1 MLPSGAGVKATF
13 DAGRTPL
20 GRPGRAMRSTRRAG
34 RRSLQNM
41 ADRRLR
47 RHRLASGPF
56 FIVEDIVCVGGTP
69 HWTPVTMDEGFA
81 VILLRAGGF
90 RRDAEGR
97 QSFVDPGGG
106 YLSRHG
112 VEERFAYPL
121 GEVDVCTLIGLT
133 AEAFAEHVD
142 DVARQQDWHLRT
154 SSSFDLR
161 HRELV
166 AACRRGVDR
175 FEATERVLLLL
186 SELPP
191 RIDRDATSDQRA
203 ATRAEHRRLVQA
215 VQEALAGGHL
225 TAGLDELARLAG
237 SSPHHLSRVFR
248 RLTGRTITAYRNELR
263 VRAVLEDLAQGAADV
278 ASLAAAYGF
287 ADHAHLTRTVRRHV
301 SDPPVVLRRKL
312 SMNLQAS

>member
-1 MLPSGAGVKATF
+1 MT
-13 DAGRTPL
+13 
-20 GRPGRAMRSTRRAG
+20 
-34 RRSLQNM
+34 
-41 ADRRLR
+41 DRRLR

-56 FIVEDIVCVGGTP
+56 FIVEDIVSVGGSSR
-69 HWTPVTMDEGFA
+69 WTPVTMDEGFA
-81 VILLRAGGF
+81 VILLRSGGF

-112 VEERFAYPL
+112 VDERFAYPL

-133 AEAFAEHVD
+133 AEAFSEQVEG
-142 DVARQQDWHLRT
+142 VEQRQDWRLRT

-186 SELPP
+186 AELPA
-191 RIDRDATSDQRA
+191 RIDRDVISDQRA
-203 ATRAEHRRLVQA
+203 ETRREHRRLVEA
-215 VQEALAGGHL
+215 VQEALACGHL

-263 VRAVLEDLAQGAADV
+263 VRAVLEDLAQGATD
-278 ASLAAAYGF
+278 LAALAATYGF

-301 SDPPVVLRRKL
+301 PDPPVVLRRRL

>member
-1 MLPSGAGVKATF
+1 MT
-13 DAGRTPL
+13 
-20 GRPGRAMRSTRRAG
+20 G
-34 RRSLQNM
+34 RRLH
-41 ADRRLR
+41 

-69 HWTPVTMDEGFA
+69 QWTPVGMDEGFA

-90 RRDAEGR
+90 RRNAEGR
-97 QSFVDPGGG
+97 QSFVDAGGG

-121 GEVDVCTLIGLT
+121 REVDLCTLIGLT
-133 AEAFAEHVD
+133 AEAFAEHVEG
-142 DVARQQDWHLRT
+142 VGRQNDWHLCT

-191 RIDRDATSDQRA
+191 RTDRDVTSVHRA
-203 ATRAEHRRLVQA
+203 ATRAEHRRLVEA
-215 VQEALAGGHL
+215 VREALSGGHL
-225 TAGLDELARLAG
+225 TADLDELARLAG

-263 VRAVLEDLAQGAADV
+263 VRAVLEGLAQGAADV
-278 ASLAAAYGF
+278 TSLAATYGF

-301 SDPPVVLRRKL
+301 SEPPSVLRRKL

>member
-1 MLPSGAGVKATF
+1 
-13 DAGRTPL
+13 
-20 GRPGRAMRSTRRAG
+20 
-34 RRSLQNM
+34 
-41 ADRRLR
+41 
-47 RHRLASGPF
+47 
-56 FIVEDIVCVGGTP
+56 
-69 HWTPVTMDEGFA
+69 MDEGYA
-81 VILLRAGGF
+81 VILLRTGGF
-90 RRDAEGR
+90 RREAEGQ

-133 AEAFAEHVD
+133 AEAFAEHVEG
-142 DVARQQDWHLRT
+142 VERQREWHLRT

-191 RIDRDATSDQRA
+191 RTDRDATSDHRA
-203 ATRAEHRRLVQA
+203 ATRAEHRRLAEA

-225 TAGLDELARLAG
+225 TADLGELARLTG

-263 VRAVLEDLAQGAADV
+263 VRAVLEDLAQGATDV
-278 ASLAAAYGF
+278 ATLAATYGF

-301 SDPPVVLRRKL
+301 SDPPAVLRRKL